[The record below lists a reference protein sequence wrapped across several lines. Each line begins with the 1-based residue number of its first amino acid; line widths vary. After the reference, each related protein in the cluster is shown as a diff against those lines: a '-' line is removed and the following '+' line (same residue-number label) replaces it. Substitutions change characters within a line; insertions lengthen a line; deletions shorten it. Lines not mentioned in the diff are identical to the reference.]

1 MIKRIFTGLLSLVM
15 VVGLLPAT
23 AFAAV
28 TSTNDWD
35 IFNAD
40 DTYNLPETQEQL
52 LTAMIQNPKFA
63 DAWAPIVNNIL
74 PNKFV
79 YNCRGVCSHEQDYTD
94 FTSDTYKNVKYTE
107 RGMRN
112 AIETIIT
119 ESDIL
124 NGSNVLNS
132 LPEGDSPVY
141 YVFTRAEGSHDKT
154 GSPRASHGYGYYIQL
169 FYDFEI
175 EGIKDKFTSPSV
187 ADDDTEASL
196 AEKGYRF
203 SLGGSSD
210 SYKVT
215 AENRNDF
222 ENTVEK
228 SYTYEKS
235 TSTSTTVSNTYS
247 QNWTEETTIGVEFS
261 VPVLAALS
269 PTAKVEQSFSYS
281 YGMEKTYDP
290 L

>member
-1 MIKRIFTGLLSLVM
+1 MTG
-15 VVGLLPAT
+15 
-23 AFAAV
+23 
-28 TSTNDWD
+28 
-35 IFNAD
+35 IFNAE

-79 YNCRGVCSHEQDYTD
+79 YNCRGDCSHEQDYTD
-94 FTSDTYKNVKYTE
+94 FTSDTYKDVKYTE

-169 FYDFEI
+169 FYLYFLLY
-175 EGIKDKFTSPSV
+175 
-187 ADDDTEASL
+187 TESIL
-196 AEKGYRF
+196 
-203 SLGGSSD
+203 
-210 SYKVT
+210 
-215 AENRNDF
+215 
-222 ENTVEK
+222 
-228 SYTYEKS
+228 
-235 TSTSTTVSNTYS
+235 
-247 QNWTEETTIGVEFS
+247 I
-261 VPVLAALS
+261 
-269 PTAKVEQSFSYS
+269 
-281 YGMEKTYDP
+281 
-290 L
+290 

>member
-132 LPEGDSPVY
+132 LPEGDSP
-141 YVFTRAEGSHDKT
+141 FTMFLQELRV
-154 GSPRASHGYGYYIQL
+154 PMIR
-169 FYDFEI
+169 
-175 EGIKDKFTSPSV
+175 
-187 ADDDTEASL
+187 L
-196 AEKGYRF
+196 ALHAPATAMAIIFSFFMTLKSKGLRTN
-203 SLGGSSD
+203 L
-210 SYKVT
+210 
-215 AENRNDF
+215 
-222 ENTVEK
+222 
-228 SYTYEKS
+228 
-235 TSTSTTVSNTYS
+235 
-247 QNWTEETTIGVEFS
+247 
-261 VPVLAALS
+261 
-269 PTAKVEQSFSYS
+269 
-281 YGMEKTYDP
+281 P
-290 L
+290 LRP